1 MDDPAGL
8 LMEIL
13 SREQDAS
20 YIEAKGFKN
29 MALEILGHR
38 EGIHLSGYTRKVSDE
53 CARRG
58 IYKLRKNKTLWAL
71 LIEEPTFVDSLKV
84 LDLELE

>member
-1 MDDPAGL
+1 
-8 LMEIL
+8 MEIL

-38 EGIHLSGYTRKVSDE
+38 EGIYLSGYTRKVSDE
-53 CARRG
+53 CARHG
-58 IYKLRKNKTLWAL
+58 IYKLRKNDTLWAL
-71 LIEEPTFVDSLKV
+71 LSEEPTFVDSLKV